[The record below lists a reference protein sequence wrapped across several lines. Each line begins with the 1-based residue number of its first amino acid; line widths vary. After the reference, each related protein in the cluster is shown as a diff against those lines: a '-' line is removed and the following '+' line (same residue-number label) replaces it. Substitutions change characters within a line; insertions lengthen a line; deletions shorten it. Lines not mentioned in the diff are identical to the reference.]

1 MLYHLLFPLASTYTV
16 FNVFKYISFR
26 TLGASLTALTVS
38 FVLGPFFIHF
48 LSKKQARQVVR
59 DDGPP
64 THLVKTGT
72 PTMGGVLIILSFFV
86 ATLLW
91 ADLSNRYVWFVL
103 GITFFYA
110 LIGFADDYLKVIRK
124 NPKGISGKT
133 KLFFQVIF
141 ALFIVWFVF
150 QDIYIDTS
158 LRFPFFKDLTFDL
171 GWFYIPFIVFVI
183 VGTSN
188 AVNLTDG
195 LDGLAIGPIMISFAT
210 FTIFVYLAGHY
221 TLSHYLQIP
230 FIKDCGEL
238 TIVCA
243 SIVASGLG
251 FLWFNSYPATI
262 FMGDIG
268 SLALGA
274 ALAMVAAVS
283 KNEILLTIVGGIFMI
298 EALSVMAQVFSYKL
312 FRKRVFRMAP
322 IHHHFELKG
331 WAEPKVIV
339 RFWIISIILALIA
352 LSTLKLR

>member
-38 FVLGPFFIHF
+38 FVFGPFFIQF
-48 LSKKQARQVVR
+48 LTKKQARQVVR

-158 LRFPFFKDLTFDL
+158 LRFPFFK
-171 GWFYIPFIVFVI
+171 W
-183 VGTSN
+183 
-188 AVNLTDG
+188 
-195 LDGLAIGPIMISFAT
+195 
-210 FTIFVYLAGHY
+210 
-221 TLSHYLQIP
+221 Q
-230 FIKDCGEL
+230 
-238 TIVCA
+238 
-243 SIVASGLG
+243 ASGGKCSLCYCRSLS
-251 FLWFNSYPATI
+251 LWC
-262 FMGDIG
+262 
-268 SLALGA
+268 
-274 ALAMVAAVS
+274 
-283 KNEILLTIVGGIFMI
+283 
-298 EALSVMAQVFSYKL
+298 
-312 FRKRVFRMAP
+312 
-322 IHHHFELKG
+322 
-331 WAEPKVIV
+331 
-339 RFWIISIILALIA
+339 
-352 LSTLKLR
+352 